1 VAAWS
6 ERSSS
11 KWCRTPWFVG
21 INSFD
26 LEVKMKFGVFDHM
39 DHSGVP
45 LGQQLEERLRLIEA
59 YDRGGFH
66 AYHLA
71 EHHGTPLGL
80 APSPGVFL
88 GAVAQRTSRLRFGP
102 LVYMLPLYHP
112 LRLIE
117 EICMLDQMSGGRLE
131 LGVGA
136 GVSPVEVGFYGV
148 DFGER
153 RRRYIETL
161 DVILMGLMGD
171 VLTHHGEFF
180 TFDRVPIVVS
190 PIQRPHPPLW
200 YGLRDPE
207 SAVWPAAN
215 GVNLVVNGPAAMVR
229 KVTDR
234 YRAEWVARGRS
245 ERQLPLLGMNRMM
258 VVADSKADAQ
268 LSARRAYPSWR
279 ANIELLWK
287 AHGVPFPLKLP
298 TEFAALQQQ
307 GAAFA
312 GTASEARD
320 YVAEQIQTAGINYF
334 VCDIAFGTLTF
345 AEAMRTTTLLVQELL
360 PTFAERNSAAP

>member
-1 VAAWS
+1 
-6 ERSSS
+6 
-11 KWCRTPWFVG
+11 VG
-21 INSFD
+21 INGFD

-45 LGQQLEERLRLIEA
+45 LGQQIEERLRLIEA

-80 APSPGVFL
+80 APSPSVFL
-88 GAVAQRTSRLRFGP
+88 AAVAQRTSRLRFGP

-117 EICMLDQMSGGRLE
+117 EICMLDQMSGGRFE
-131 LGVGA
+131 VGVGA

-148 DFGER
+148 DLGER

-161 DVILMGLMGD
+161 DVILLGLTDD

-180 TFDRVPIVVS
+180 TFDRVPIVVR

-215 GVNLVVNGPAAMVR
+215 SVNLVVNGPAAMVR

-298 TEFAALQQQ
+298 MEFAALQQQ

-320 YVAEQIQTAGINYF
+320 YVAEQIETAGINYF

>member
-1 VAAWS
+1 
-6 ERSSS
+6 
-11 KWCRTPWFVG
+11 
-21 INSFD
+21 
-26 LEVKMKFGVFDHM
+26 MKFGVFDHM
-39 DHSGVP
+39 DHGGVP
-45 LGQQLEERLRLIEA
+45 LGQQIEERLCLIEA

-80 APSPGVFL
+80 SPSPSVFL
-88 GAVAQRTSRLRFGP
+88 AAVAQRTRRLRFGP

-117 EICMLDQMSGGRLE
+117 EICMLDQMSGGRFE

-136 GVSPVEVGFYGV
+136 GVSPVEVSFYGV

-153 RRRYIETL
+153 FRRYIETL
-161 DVILMGLMGD
+161 DVIRLGLTGD
-171 VLTHHGEFF
+171 VLTYHGEFF
-180 TFDRVPIVVS
+180 AFDRVPIVVS
-190 PIQRPHPPLW
+190 PMQRPHPPLW
-200 YGLRDPE
+200 YGLRNPD

-215 GVNLVVNGPAAMVR
+215 GVNLVANGPAAIVR

-234 YRAEWVARGRS
+234 YRAEWAALGRS
-245 ERQLPLLGMNRMM
+245 QTQLPLLGMNRMM

-279 ANIELLWK
+279 AHIELLWK
-287 AHGVPFPLKLP
+287 AHGVPFPLQLP
-298 TEFAALQQQ
+298 MQFDTLQQQ

-312 GTASEARD
+312 GTASDARD
-320 YVAEQIQTAGINYF
+320 YVAGQIETASINYF
-334 VCDIAFGTLTF
+334 VCDIAFGTMTF
-345 AEAMRTTTLLVQELL
+345 AEAMRTTTLLAQEVL
-360 PTFAERNSAAP
+360 PAFAERNSAAR